1 MDKKISIAIDAMGGE
16 NAPNKNIEGINLFY
30 QKHRNRNDFFFNIFG
45 NEDKI
50 NSELKKY
57 NISNDCFKIFHTSS
71 IVSDDETPLTAVKTS
86 KNSSMWNCVYSQV
99 KSESDISLSAGNT
112 GVLLVISRMIL
123 KTINGVSKPALAGL
137 WPNMNGM
144 NIVLDLGANFQKW
157 DLLCIN
163 HYFQKKKLMLHCL
176 M

>member
-57 NISNDCFKIFHTSS
+57 NISNDCFKIFHT
-71 IVSDDETPLTAVKTS
+71 
-86 KNSSMWNCVYSQV
+86 
-99 KSESDISLSAGNT
+99 
-112 GVLLVISRMIL
+112 
-123 KTINGVSKPALAGL
+123 
-137 WPNMNGM
+137 
-144 NIVLDLGANFQKW
+144 
-157 DLLCIN
+157 
-163 HYFQKKKLMLHCL
+163 
-176 M
+176 